1 MSKSRKILVDVL
13 KTSFFL
19 SIGVLLIWLVVRNLT
34 EKDKTEILH
43 SFSQANLGIIL
54 MIMLLGIL
62 SNISRAIRWQIMIEP
77 LGHKPGFI
85 NTFMAVLV
93 GYLANLAVP
102 RLGEISK
109 CGILNRYEKL
119 PLDSVLGTVVVERI
133 MDMVLLLLVS
143 IFTVIWQFEILSSKI
158 LEAYHS
164 IFKPTQ
170 NDETLSIKSIL
181 LIGLL
186 TLFLALFFMRKKILK
201 SKIAIRLIEM
211 LKGFSTGLKTITKL
225 KRPYLF
231 IFHSVFIWAIYFAGI
246 YIGFKAL
253 PETSTLGIGAAFAIL
268 FFGTFAFIL
277 VQGGIGAYQIIV
289 QNTLILYGISA
300 NVGYALGWIIW
311 SSQTFAVIIGGLI
324 SLILLPILNK
334 NKHGLF
340 TSHSK

>member
-1 MSKSRKILVDVL
+1 MSKSRKILVDIL
-13 KTSFFL
+13 KTTFFL
-19 SIGVLLIWLVVRNLT
+19 GIGILLIWLVVRNLT

-43 SFSQANLGIIL
+43 SFNEANFGVIL

-77 LGHKPGFI
+77 LGHKPSFL

-119 PLDSVLGTVVVERI
+119 PLDSVIGTVVIERI
-133 MDMVLLLLVS
+133 MDMLILLLVS
-143 IFTVIWQFEILSSKI
+143 IFTVIWQFKVLSTKI
-158 LEAYHS
+158 SEAYQS

-170 NDETLSIKSIL
+170 NSEAMPIKTIILIGFIAIL
-181 LIGLL
+181 LV
-186 TLFLALFFMRKKILK
+186 LFFLRKRMMNSSIALK
-201 SKIAIRLIEM
+201 LFDM

-225 KRPYLF
+225 KKPYLF
-231 IFHSVFIWAIYFAGI
+231 LFHSIFIWAIYFAGI
-246 YIGFKAL
+246 YVGFKAL
-253 PETSTLGIGAAFAIL
+253 PETSSLGVGAAFAIL

-311 SSQTFAVIIGGLI
+311 SSQTFTVIIGGLI
-324 SLILLPILNK
+324 SLLLLPILNK
-334 NKHGLF
+334 NKHGIS
-340 TSHSK
+340 TSHTK